1 MATGVED
8 LSSTKKRLTI
18 EIPADVIEKE
28 YSRSLGNILQKA
40 KIPGFR
46 QGKAPATLIEKKFG
60 GDIRSDILDKLIPDY
75 YSKTMQSS
83 NLSPVGMPN
92 IEGTLEIKRSEPLVF
107 SLTVEVRPEISDL
120 TYAGLKADD
129 IPVSVTD
136 ADIEETIKGL
146 QDGRAMYEVVDREVR
161 GDDLLVLDY
170 LKLDPSGEKEI
181 TSAKDQVMNLG
192 NNLVPKGISDAL
204 IGRKKG
210 EVVDITLPE
219 VEAGQIKDTDEDE
232 KGNRLKI
239 TIKEVKERRVP
250 LIDDELAKDFGH
262 DSLEVLRGK
271 VKDGLL
277 RNKKD
282 DAESKQKAQ
291 LLDEL
296 IERHTFDLPESLL
309 ERELETL
316 VLNEIHSKQ
325 AADPSKPEAAAQTPD
340 NSPDTAPD
348 HEKLAAEL
356 RPKAMRNVKSS
367 LLLEVIA
374 DKEKVT
380 VSEDEIKK
388 RIALLARHFKA
399 TPDAV
404 VNLFMTRD
412 GSLEGL
418 SRSLKDEKVLDLV
431 LAKAEISKGA
441 SL

>member
-18 EIPADVIEKE
+18 EIPADIIEKE
-28 YSRSLGNILQKA
+28 YSRSLANILQKA

-46 QGKAPATLIEKKFG
+46 QGKAPVTLIEKKFG
-60 GDIRSDILDKLIPDY
+60 GDIRSDIIDKLIPDY
-75 YSKTMQSS
+75 YSKTMKAS
-83 NLSPVGMPN
+83 NLSPVGMPA
-92 IEGTLEIKRSEPLVF
+92 IEGTLEIKRHEPLVF

-120 TYAGLKADD
+120 TYTGLKADD

-136 ADIEETIKGL
+136 AEVEETIKSL

-161 GDDLLVLDY
+161 EGDLLVLDY

-204 IGRKKG
+204 LGRKKG
-210 EVVDITLPE
+210 DVADIILPE
-219 VEAGQIKDTDEDE
+219 IEAGQIKDEDE

-239 TIKEVKERRVP
+239 TIKEVKEKKVP
-250 LIDDELAKDFGH
+250 PIDDELAKDFGH

-277 RNKKD
+277 RGKKES
-282 DAESKQKAQ
+282 AEGKQKAQ
-291 LLDEL
+291 LLETL
-296 IERHTFDLPESLL
+296 VERHTFDIPESLL

-325 AADPSKPEAAAQTPD
+325 PVDSSKPEAAGNA
-340 NSPDTAPD
+340 SETAPD
-348 HEKLAAEL
+348 PEKLSAEL
-356 RPKAMRNVKSS
+356 RPKAIHSVKSS

-374 DKEKVT
+374 EKENVT
-380 VSEDEIKK
+380 VSEDEMKK
-388 RIALLARHFKA
+388 RIALLARHFQS

-418 SRSLKDEKVLDLV
+418 NRSLRDEKVMDLV
-431 LAKAEISKGA
+431 LAKAEIVKGA
-441 SL
+441 SV

>member
-28 YSRSLGNILQKA
+28 YSRSLSNILQKA

-46 QGKAPATLIEKKFG
+46 QGKAPVNLIEKKFG
-60 GDIRSDILDKLIPDY
+60 GDIRSDILDKLVPDY

-83 NLSPVGMPN
+83 NLSPVGMPD
-92 IEGTLEIKRSEPLVF
+92 IEGTLEIKRNEPLVF

-129 IPVSVTD
+129 IPVSVTE
-136 ADIEETIKGL
+136 AEVEETIKGL

-161 GDDLLVLDY
+161 ADDLLVLDY

-210 EVVDITLPE
+210 DVVDIILPE
-219 VEAGQIKDTDEDE
+219 IEAGQIKDEE
-232 KGNRLKI
+232 EQGNRLKI
-239 TIKEVKERRVP
+239 TIKEVKEKKLP
-250 LIDDELAKDFGH
+250 AIDDELAKDFGH
-262 DSLEVLRGK
+262 DSLEVLRDK

-282 DAESKQKAQ
+282 GAESTQKAQ
-291 LLDEL
+291 LLEEL
-296 IERHTFDLPESLL
+296 IGRHTFDIPESLL
-309 ERELETL
+309 ARELETL
-316 VLNEIHSKQ
+316 VLNEMHSKQ
-325 AADPSKPEAAAQTPD
+325 PADPAKAEDAAH
-340 NSPDTAPD
+340 APD
-348 HEKLAAEL
+348 PEKITAEM
-356 RPKAMRNVKSS
+356 RPKAIRNVKSS

-374 DKEKVT
+374 EKEKVT
-380 VSEDEIKK
+380 VTEDEIKK
-388 RIALLARHFKA
+388 RIALLARHFQA

-418 SRSLKDEKVLDLV
+418 SRSLRDEKVMDLV
-431 LAKAEISKGA
+431 LAKAEIVKGA
-441 SL
+441 SA

>member
-28 YSRSLGNILQKA
+28 YSRSLSNILQKA

-46 QGKAPATLIEKKFG
+46 QGKAPVNLIEKKFG

-75 YSKTMQSS
+75 YSKTMQAS

-92 IEGTLEIKRSEPLVF
+92 IEGTLEITRSEPLVF

-136 ADIEETIKGL
+136 AEVEETIKGL

-161 GDDLLVLDY
+161 ADDLLVLDY

-192 NNLVPKGISDAL
+192 NNLVPKGISDSL

-210 EVVDITLPE
+210 DVVDIILPE
-219 VEAGQIKDTDEDE
+219 VEAGQIKETDEDE

-239 TIKEVKERRVP
+239 TIKEVKEKKVP
-250 LIDDELAKDFGH
+250 AIDDELAKDFGH
-262 DSLEVLRGK
+262 DSLEVLRAK

-277 RNKKD
+277 RNKKEG
-282 DAESKQKAQ
+282 AESKQKAQ
-291 LLDEL
+291 LLEEL
-296 IERHTFDLPESLL
+296 IGRHTFDIPESLL

-325 AADPSKPEAAAQTPD
+325 TADPSKAE
-340 NSPDTAPD
+340 DTANAPD
-348 HEKLAAEL
+348 PEKITAEL
-356 RPKAMRNVKSS
+356 RPKAIRNVKSS

-374 DKEKVT
+374 EKEKVT

-388 RIALLARHFKA
+388 RIALLARHFQA

-412 GSLEGL
+412 GSLENL
-418 SRSLKDEKVLDLV
+418 SRSLREEKVLDLV

-441 SL
+441 SA